1 MRTQKKPYDKKF
13 EKVEKIGEGSYG
25 SVYKV
30 ISKGTDK

>member
-1 MRTQKKPYDKKF
+1 MRSHIKLYEKKF

-30 ISKGTDK
+30 YTKGIN